1 MRGGQASLFP
11 FYSSGFTSPD
21 IPSRRQRT
29 KRAHPVLKLWL
40 VTCFWCVLHPKSG
53 FTSQFF
59 FSRTVKS
66 KNKKG
71 RKKRQRTYAPD
82 AHNLSESCHVSS
94 LSDPSLSHHAYQN
107 ATWAWHVPAIAG
119 KCTVSLSRLQ
129 ADRFTA
135 RQTHRPVPKHQ
146 TRTTCRSSYEKHHT
160 YTKSSM
166 SPTRKF
172 TCVR

>member
-11 FYSSGFTSPD
+11 FHSSGFTSPD
-21 IPSRRQRT
+21 IPSRHQRT

-40 VTCFWCVLHPKSG
+40 VTCFLMCTPSEIWFH
-53 FTSQFF
+53 FAIFF
-59 FSRTVKS
+59 RALWNEKIR
-66 KNKKG
+66 G
-71 RKKRQRTYAPD
+71 KKRQRTYAPD

-94 LSDPSLSHHAYQN
+94 RSDPSLSHHAYQN
-107 ATWAWHVPAIAG
+107 ATWAWHVPAILG

-135 RQTHRPVPKHQ
+135 TQTHRPVPKHQ

-160 YTKSSM
+160 YTKSSK

-172 TCVR
+172 TCMR